1 MNAIRK
7 LESSQRSTGTH
18 VEHQTHYLGW
28 RDNSACV
35 CALRLSCGCSTLC
48 PGCFLCLF
56 FSVVFRFP
64 FRVLRLWLLV
74 RCWGLVCALAGCAGC
89 VCAEVGT
96 RFRHYHRAESPL
108 FVVCCCCMYLPE
120 AMGDGIDE
128 FVYKLVLLGEAS
140 VGKSSLVVRF
150 VQDQFHNHIESTIG
164 AAFFTKSIP
173 VDGDDVTFEIWDTA
187 GQERYHSLA
196 PMYYRGAKAAIV
208 VYDVTDPASYDRA
221 HKWVDELKSSGG
233 SGTVITLVG
242 NKVCASQVC
251 LLPFGVHERRL
262 HCACSRS
269 VDRPWFVFVVVTNTC
284 CCGVVLVVARSRWWC
299 LLD

>member
-1 MNAIRK
+1 MTDA
-7 LESSQRSTGTH
+7 
-18 VEHQTHYLGW
+18 
-28 RDNSACV
+28 
-35 CALRLSCGCSTLC
+35 
-48 PGCFLCLF
+48 
-56 FSVVFRFP
+56 
-64 FRVLRLWLLV
+64 
-74 RCWGLVCALAGCAGC
+74 
-89 VCAEVGT
+89 
-96 RFRHYHRAESPL
+96 
-108 FVVCCCCMYLPE
+108 
-120 AMGDGIDE
+120 IDE

-242 NKVCASQVC
+242 NKV
-251 LLPFGVHERRL
+251 R
-262 HCACSRS
+262 
-269 VDRPWFVFVVVTNTC
+269 C
-284 CCGVVLVVARSRWWC
+284 CCVAIVLLCYCTVDNCLYYFPAGRLGAKGTDARGRVMGLSQWRIVC
-299 LLD
+299 

>member
-1 MNAIRK
+1 
-7 LESSQRSTGTH
+7 
-18 VEHQTHYLGW
+18 
-28 RDNSACV
+28 
-35 CALRLSCGCSTLC
+35 
-48 PGCFLCLF
+48 
-56 FSVVFRFP
+56 
-64 FRVLRLWLLV
+64 
-74 RCWGLVCALAGCAGC
+74 
-89 VCAEVGT
+89 
-96 RFRHYHRAESPL
+96 
-108 FVVCCCCMYLPE
+108 
-120 AMGDGIDE
+120 MGDAIDE

-242 NKVCASQVC
+242 NKVDLERKVDTNEAAGWASANDVLFVETSAKTGQGVEEVFQKIARK
-251 LLPFGVHERRL
+251 LPRGDREDSGGRGVPVADTSTQEKKK
-262 HCACSRS
+262 
-269 VDRPWFVFVVVTNTC
+269 C
-284 CCGVVLVVARSRWWC
+284 C
-299 LLD
+299 

>member
-1 MNAIRK
+1 
-7 LESSQRSTGTH
+7 
-18 VEHQTHYLGW
+18 
-28 RDNSACV
+28 
-35 CALRLSCGCSTLC
+35 
-48 PGCFLCLF
+48 
-56 FSVVFRFP
+56 
-64 FRVLRLWLLV
+64 
-74 RCWGLVCALAGCAGC
+74 
-89 VCAEVGT
+89 
-96 RFRHYHRAESPL
+96 
-108 FVVCCCCMYLPE
+108 
-120 AMGDGIDE
+120 MGDGIDE

-242 NKVCASQVC
+242 NKVRGTIAV
-251 LLPFGVHERRL
+251 GRRT
-262 HCACSRS
+262 
-269 VDRPWFVFVVVTNTC
+269 RPLRAINANED
-284 CCGVVLVVARSRWWC
+284 LYIRI
-299 LLD
+299 

>member
-1 MNAIRK
+1 
-7 LESSQRSTGTH
+7 
-18 VEHQTHYLGW
+18 
-28 RDNSACV
+28 
-35 CALRLSCGCSTLC
+35 
-48 PGCFLCLF
+48 
-56 FSVVFRFP
+56 
-64 FRVLRLWLLV
+64 
-74 RCWGLVCALAGCAGC
+74 
-89 VCAEVGT
+89 
-96 RFRHYHRAESPL
+96 
-108 FVVCCCCMYLPE
+108 MYLPDSMTD
-120 AMGDGIDE
+120 AIDE

-242 NKVCASQVC
+242 NKVRCCWVATVLLHIHRCVIKVFYHRLTWSERYRRTRQSHGPRPMGCC
-251 LLPFGVHERRL
+251 LLRHQQRRDRVWKKCSKKL
-262 HCACSRS
+262 VSFHYFSPAVVRRCQLDSDCAC
-269 VDRPWFVFVVVTNTC
+269 
-284 CCGVVLVVARSRWWC
+284 
-299 LLD
+299 LLFTILL

>member
-1 MNAIRK
+1 MLFGLQPRGRR
-7 LESSQRSTGTH
+7 SSVHTSFA
-18 VEHQTHYLGW
+18 
-28 RDNSACV
+28 SAC
-35 CALRLSCGCSTLC
+35 AESG
-48 PGCFLCLF
+48 
-56 FSVVFRFP
+56 SVVACTAAQP
-64 FRVLRLWLLV
+64 
-74 RCWGLVCALAGCAGC
+74 
-89 VCAEVGT
+89 T
-96 RFRHYHRAESPL
+96 N
-108 FVVCCCCMYLPE
+108 
-120 AMGDGIDE
+120 MGDGIDE

-242 NKVCASQVC
+242 NKV
-251 LLPFGVHERRL
+251 R
-262 HCACSRS
+262 
-269 VDRPWFVFVVVTNTC
+269 
-284 CCGVVLVVARSRWWC
+284 
-299 LLD
+299 